1 MDKIWRQYQS
11 IEKAIGDSMRIKNG
25 LLRAV
30 ELPLIRIPEM
40 PLGARLEFSA
50 HLLPRFDSTIR
61 MYDDLNRAFCSR
73 FEGVIQSTALG
84 TQLQQGLLA
93 SRILEEQQTWVTL
106 AQRVASSPLERIAR
120 ESQLNWMQT
129 VSRIAEQL
137 SLWAPVSVGS
147 LHMDGLLAPAQ
158 YLGEFSRRTLEA
170 LQRASGSQSIGLQS
184 SLAVAQYE
192 LSGLPSLM
200 GPLFEDVDPGEGC
213 VLATVR
219 MNAGRVWRR
228 ELVTAATERNVVTA
242 SDEAIQQLV
251 DSSSGV
257 DLTGRIRHMLSLIP
271 QCNEA
276 AKCAGRP
283 EIFKLSNHMVAFMC
297 SAHVDLAT
305 NRERLTSFIINTCIV
320 IYEAGG
326 KGKHNYRD
334 KGLLS
339 KEESRIVDVI
349 CDLRNGWLAHD
360 PEQGGEGAEVHNY
373 RKVRQSLR
381 SLGIDRFPTRALHFM
396 QIQRA
401 IVDRCIEMLETLL
414 ERVAAFPPPNGTP
427 NLYK

>member
-11 IEKAIGDSMRIKNG
+11 MGKAIGDSMRANNA

-40 PLGARLEFSA
+40 PLGMSLESSAR
-50 HLLPRFDSTIR
+50 LLPRFDGTIR
-61 MYDDLNRAFCSR
+61 MYDDLNRAFRSR

-84 TQLQQGLLA
+84 TQLQQGLFA
-93 SRILEEQQTWVTL
+93 SRILEEQQTWAAL
-106 AQRVASSPLERIAR
+106 MQRAASSPLERIAR
-120 ESQLNWMQT
+120 ESQLNWMQA
-129 VSRIAEQL
+129 VSRIVEQL
-137 SLWAPVSVGS
+137 TLWESVSVGS
-147 LHMDGLLAPAQ
+147 LHVDGLLAPAQ
-158 YLGEFSRRTLEA
+158 YLGEFSRSTLA
-170 LQRASGSQSIGLQS
+170 VLQRATERQSIGLQA

-192 LSGLPSLM
+192 LAGLPSLM

-213 VLATVR
+213 VLATIR

-228 ELVTAATERNVVTA
+228 ELVTAATEGNVVTA

-257 DLTGRIRHMLSLIP
+257 DLTGRIRYMLSLIP

-283 EIFKLSNHMVAFMC
+283 EIFRLSNHMVAFMC

-326 KGKHNYRD
+326 KGKHNCRD

-339 KEESRIVDVI
+339 KEESWIVDVI

-360 PEQGGEGAEVHNY
+360 PEQGGEGAELQNY

-381 SLGIDRFPTRALHFM
+381 SLGIDRFPTRAFHFM

-401 IVDRCIEMLETLL
+401 IVDRCIEMLEVLL

>member
-11 IEKAIGDSMRIKNG
+11 IEKAIGDSMRVKNAP
-25 LLRAV
+25 LREV

-40 PLGARLEFSA
+40 PLGVSLEFA
-50 HLLPRFDSTIR
+50 ARLLPRFDSTIR
-61 MYDDLNRAFCSR
+61 MYDDLNRAFRSR

-84 TQLQQGLLA
+84 TQLQQGLFA
-93 SRILEEQQTWVTL
+93 SRILEEQQTWAAL
-106 AQRVASSPLERIAR
+106 MQRVASSSLERIAR

-129 VSRIAEQL
+129 VSTIVEQL
-137 SLWAPVSVGS
+137 PLWESVSVGS
-147 LHMDGLLAPAQ
+147 LHVDGLLAPAQ
-158 YLGEFSRRTLEA
+158 YLGEFSRSTLAA
-170 LQRASGSQSIGLQS
+170 LQRASGSQSIGLQA
-184 SLAVAQYE
+184 SLVVAQYE
-192 LSGLPSLM
+192 LAGLPSLM

-213 VLATVR
+213 VLATIR

-257 DLTGRIRHMLSLIP
+257 DLTGRIRYMLSLVP
-271 QCNEA
+271 LCNKA
-276 AKCAGRP
+276 AKYAGRP
-283 EIFKLSNHMVAFMC
+283 EIFRLSDEMAIFMC
-297 SAHVDLAT
+297 SAHFELAT
-305 NRERLTSFIINTCIV
+305 NKERLASFITNMCMA
-320 IYEAGG
+320 IYETAG
-326 KGKHNYRD
+326 KSKPNYLG
-334 KGLLS
+334 KGLLT
-339 KEESRIVDVI
+339 KEESSIVDVI
-349 CDLRNGWLAHD
+349 CDLRNGLLVHD
-360 PEQGGEGAEVHNY
+360 PEQGGERVEVQNY

-381 SLGIDRFPTRALHFM
+381 NLGIDRFPTRAFHFM

>member
-11 IEKAIGDSMRIKNG
+11 MGKAIGDSMRANNA

-40 PLGARLEFSA
+40 PLGMSLESSAR
-50 HLLPRFDSTIR
+50 LLPRFDGTIR
-61 MYDDLNRAFCSR
+61 MYDDLNRAFRSR

-84 TQLQQGLLA
+84 TQLQQGLFA
-93 SRILEEQQTWVTL
+93 SRILEEQQTWAAL
-106 AQRVASSPLERIAR
+106 MQRAASSPLERIAR
-120 ESQLNWMQT
+120 ESQLNWMQA
-129 VSRIAEQL
+129 VSRIVEQL
-137 SLWAPVSVGS
+137 TLWESVSVGS
-147 LHMDGLLAPAQ
+147 LHMDALLAPAQ
-158 YLGEFSRRTLEA
+158 YLGEFSRSTLA
-170 LQRASGSQSIGLQS
+170 VLQRASGSQSIGLQS

-213 VLATVR
+213 VLATIR

-228 ELVTAATERNVVTA
+228 ELVTAATEGNVVTA

-257 DLTGRIRHMLSLIP
+257 NLTGRIRYMLSLIP

-283 EIFKLSNHMVAFMC
+283 EIFRLSNHMVAFMC

-334 KGLLS
+334 KGLLN
-339 KEESRIVDVI
+339 KEESWIVDVI

-360 PEQGGEGAEVHNY
+360 PEQGGEGAELQNY

-381 SLGIDRFPTRALHFM
+381 SLGIDRFPTRAFHFM

-401 IVDRCIEMLETLL
+401 IVERCIEMLEVLL